1 MGLTTYGT
9 SVWASLSILL
19 AGSTGLAIWLY
30 WPVAPVPALLW
41 IWVLWFFRDPNRALP
56 EGPERYVSPAD
67 GVVTDI
73 TPVGPDS
80 PLGTE
85 GIQVGVFMS
94 VFDVHVNRAAC
105 DGRIDRIE
113 HRDGTFLDV
122 RKPEGWEKNESTT
135 IYLTTE
141 IQGRSYPVVIRQ
153 IAGLVARR
161 IVTDLTEGQDVQR
174 GRRIGM
180 IRFGSRC
187 ELLVGN
193 ALHPVVEVRVGQKVR
208 AGASVLL
215 RVQPEPIE
223 PENRHD

>member
-1 MGLTTYGT
+1 MGLTKYGT
-9 SVWASLSILL
+9 PVWASLSVLL
-19 AGSTGLAIWLY
+19 AGLTGLAIWLF

-41 IWVLWFFRDPNRALP
+41 AWVLWFFRDPERTIP
-56 EGPERYVSPAD
+56 EGAGRYVSPAD
-67 GVVTDI
+67 GVITDI
-73 TPVGPDS
+73 TPIGPDS

-122 RKPEGWEKNESTT
+122 RKPEGWERNESAT

-141 IQGRSYPVVIRQ
+141 VQGQSYPVVIRQ

-161 IVTDLTEGQDVQR
+161 IITDLRQGQDVQR

-187 ELLVGN
+187 ELLVPD
-193 ALHPVVEVRVGQKVR
+193 ALGPVVQVRVGQKVQ
-208 AGASVLL
+208 AGASELL
-215 RVQPEPIE
+215 RVQPGPIE
-223 PENRHD
+223 QEDRHD